1 MASVTIPYSFT
12 NGYAADANEVNAN
25 FAALK
30 AFVDASLVQTDGSQ
44 VNAATS
50 VTKAMLVAAVQES
63 IAPAGSIL
71 LYGGSS
77 APTGW
82 LICNGATLST
92 TTYATLFAVVGY
104 TYGGSG
110 GNFLLPSMTNKFAFG
125 GTPGVG
131 TGSTTIAEAN
141 LPVHSHANT
150 AAFTGTSSQPV
161 TTTSTAHTHNVT
173 SNVSATFAG
182 TYVGDHAHS
191 VYTENKNI
199 VNAADAAWGVPVSA
213 PGSSYLTAN
222 AGAHTPAGSV
232 SVTNNA
238 VTSGAMSANA
248 SHDHTVTA
256 TGTVAMTNATTG
268 SGTAY
273 YQPHVVFN
281 YIIKS

>member
-1 MASVTIPYSFT
+1 MGYKRLYIKIYTKKDSGIMASVTVPHTFT

-50 VTKAMLVAAVQES
+50 ITKAMLVAAVQES

-77 APTGW
+77 APAGW
-82 LICNGATLST
+82 LLCNGATLST
-92 TTYATLFAVVGY
+92 TTYAALFAVVGY

-131 TGSTTIAEAN
+131 GGSTTIAEAN
-141 LPVHSHANT
+141 LPSHTHTNTASFAGSSGQSTSNTAVIHNHQQAAGIATQTLNLLMGGPASITVIDPYGSYNPYTQNNIDIFGHSHGFT
-150 AAFTGTSSQPV
+150 AA
-161 TTTSTAHTHNVT
+161 
-173 SNVSATFAG
+173 
-182 TYVGDHAHS
+182 
-191 VYTENKNI
+191 
-199 VNAADAAWGVPVSA
+199 
-213 PGSSYLTAN
+213 
-222 AGAHTPAGSV
+222 
-232 SVTNNA
+232 
-238 VTSGAMSANA
+238 
-248 SHDHTVTA
+248 
-256 TGTVAMTNATTG
+256 GTVAVTINPTG

>member
-1 MASVTIPYSFT
+1 MGYKCLYIKIYTKKDSGIMASVTVPHTFT

-30 AFVDASLVQTDGSQ
+30 AFVDASLVQIDGSA

-50 VTKAMLVAAVQES
+50 ITKAMLVAAVQES

-82 LICNGATLST
+82 LLCNGATLST
-92 TTYATLFAVVGY
+92 TTYGTLFAVVGY

-131 TGSTTIAEAN
+131 TGSTTITVAN
-141 LPVHSHANT
+141 LPSHAHANT
-150 AAFTGTSSQPV
+150 ATFSGSSATTSSKNLE
-161 TTTSTAHTHNVT
+161 HTHDFSNADNAVYNV
-173 SNVSATFAG
+173 
-182 TYVGDHAHS
+182 
-191 VYTENKNI
+191 
-199 VNAADAAWGVPVSA
+199 VNASDSSGLLV
-213 PGSSYLTAN
+213 SSYTAT
-222 AGAHTPAGSV
+222 ATGG
-232 SVTNNA
+232 
-238 VTSGAMSANA
+238 MSANV

-256 TGTVAMTNATTG
+256 TGLVTMTNTYTG
-268 SGTAY
+268 GGTAY

>member
-1 MASVTIPYSFT
+1 MGNKRLYIKIYTKKDSGIMASVTIPYSFT

-82 LICNGATLST
+82 LLCNGATLST

-131 TGSTTIAEAN
+131 GGSATILEAN

-150 AAFTGTSSQPV
+150 AVFTGSSA
-161 TTTSTAHTHNVT
+161 TTSNKNLEHTHNFTNADNTV
-173 SNVSATFAG
+173 SNV
-182 TYVGDHAHS
+182 
-191 VYTENKNI
+191 
-199 VNAADAAWGVPVSA
+199 VNAADSSGLLV
-213 PGSSYLTAN
+213 SSYTSTAT
-222 AGAHTPAGSV
+222 GG
-232 SVTNNA
+232 
-238 VTSGAMSANA
+238 MSANVT
-248 SHDHTVTA
+248 HDHTVTA

>member
-1 MASVTIPYSFT
+1 MGYKRLYIKIYTKKDSGIMASVTIPYSFT

-30 AFVDASLVQTDGSQ
+30 AFVDASLVQTDGSK

-50 VTKAMLVAAVQES
+50 ITKAMLVAAVQES

-92 TTYATLFAVVGY
+92 TTYAALFAVVGY

-110 GNFLLPSMTNKFAFG
+110 GNFLLPSMANKFAFG

-131 TGSTTIAEAN
+131 GGSATILEAN
-141 LPVHSHANT
+141 LPIHSHNNSASSV
-150 AAFTGTSSQPV
+150 ATSHSHTISPPATEYPSEGV
-161 TTTSTAHTHNVT
+161 SVPLLDWNFGDSGNLVSMKRHNIFPTSTAAESSHTHTIN
-173 SNVSATFAG
+173 
-182 TYVGDHAHS
+182 
-191 VYTENKNI
+191 
-199 VNAADAAWGVPVSA
+199 
-213 PGSSYLTAN
+213 
-222 AGAHTPAGSV
+222 
-232 SVTNNA
+232 
-238 VTSGAMSANA
+238 
-248 SHDHTVTA
+248 
-256 TGTVAMTNATTG
+256 MTNASTG

>member
-1 MASVTIPYSFT
+1 MGYKCLYIKIYTKKDSGIMASVTVPHTFT

-30 AFVDASLVQTDGSQ
+30 AFVDASLVQIDGSA

-50 VTKAMLVAAVQES
+50 ITKAMLVAAVQES

-92 TTYATLFAVVGY
+92 TTYGTLFAVVGY

-131 TGSTTIAEAN
+131 GGSATILEAN
-141 LPVHSHANT
+141 LPVHYHSI
-150 AAFTGTSSQPV
+150 TGPT
-161 TTTSTAHTHNVT
+161 
-173 SNVSATFAG
+173 G
-182 TYVGDHAHS
+182 G
-191 VYTENKNI
+191 
-199 VNAADAAWGVPVSA
+199 
-213 PGSSYLTAN
+213 
-222 AGAHTPAGSV
+222 
-232 SVTNNA
+232 
-238 VTSGAMSANA
+238 MSANSTLSHSITDPNHHHTETSSVTGSVTTA
-248 SHDHTVTA
+248 YASGANAFLNTGSVTVDTTSAATGISIASHTVSHDHTLPSF
-256 TGTVAMTNATTG
+256 TGNTG

>member
-1 MASVTIPYSFT
+1 MASVTVPHTFT

-50 VTKAMLVAAVQES
+50 ITKAMLVAAVQES

-77 APTGW
+77 APAGW
-82 LICNGATLST
+82 LLCNGATLST
-92 TTYATLFAVVGY
+92 TTYGTLFAVVGY

-131 TGSTTIAEAN
+131 TGSTTITTAN
-141 LPVHSHANT
+141 LPVHSHANSAVSLAT
-150 AAFTGTSSQPV
+150 SHSHTISPPASEYPSEIPSAPAIVDWNFGDSGNLVAFKRHNTFP
-161 TTTSTAHTHNVT
+161 TSTDAESSHTHTIN
-173 SNVSATFAG
+173 
-182 TYVGDHAHS
+182 
-191 VYTENKNI
+191 
-199 VNAADAAWGVPVSA
+199 
-213 PGSSYLTAN
+213 
-222 AGAHTPAGSV
+222 
-232 SVTNNA
+232 
-238 VTSGAMSANA
+238 
-248 SHDHTVTA
+248 
-256 TGTVAMTNATTG
+256 MTNASTG